1 VRLLILTRTMSGGT
15 MGRAFSYSLLA
26 DALGWEY
33 TVAAPKDG
41 PIWQPLATAPFAD
54 HCRVLRSPGDVVRQA
69 AGHDL
74 IVALKPWPHTYGRA
88 RTAARRT
95 ATPMVLDIDDPDLE
109 RLLHSHS
116 WKARLRHLDPRS
128 VPDRRHPLEVRALA
142 RHVPDE
148 VVLASNPMLGDRY
161 GATVLPHARVHR
173 PPGGRH
179 LGDAPVVG
187 FIGTHRPHKG
197 LPTLRA
203 AIAELA
209 DDGFR
214 LVASGAPPPDAR
226 PWESWLE
233 TTTLADGLAAI
244 DAIDVLALP
253 SLDGPEARAQ
263 LPAKLIDGMISGRA
277 VIGSDLPPVRW
288 ASGGLA
294 RLVPP
299 GSVAD
304 LVRGLRDLA
313 VPEVRQAM
321 GDQLRQRALAMFTPE
336 VLAPVLRQVAERS
349 TSGDVP
355 PMRPPRPP
363 APPSS

>member
-1 VRLLILTRTMSGGT
+1 

-26 DALGWEY
+26 EALGWDY

-41 PIWQPLATAPFAD
+41 PIWQPLAMTSFAE
-54 HCRVLRSPGDVVRQA
+54 HCRVLRRPADVVHEA
-69 AGHDL
+69 ADHDL
-74 IVALKPWPHTYGRA
+74 IVALKPWPQTYGRA
-88 RTAARRT
+88 RTAATRT

-109 RLLHSHS
+109 RQLDTRS
-116 WKARLRHLDPRS
+116 WKGRLRHVDPRLL
-128 VPDRRHPLEVRALA
+128 PDRRHPVEVRVLA

-148 VVLASNPMLGDRY
+148 VVLASNPMLADRY
-161 GATVLPHARVHR
+161 GATVLPHARLSR
-173 PPGGRH
+173 PAGGRH
-179 LGDAPVVG
+179 VGDAPVVG

-197 LPTLRA
+197 LPVLRA
-203 AIAELA
+203 AVAELA
-209 DDGFR
+209 GDGFR
-214 LVASGAPPPDAR
+214 LVASGAPPPDAQ

-233 TTTLADGLAAI
+233 TTTLTDGLAAI

-253 SLDGPEARAQ
+253 SLTSPEAQAQ

-288 ASGGLA
+288 ASGGHA

-299 GSVAD
+299 GSVTD
-304 LVRGLRDLA
+304 MVRGLRDLA
-313 VPEVRQAM
+313 PPEVRQSM
-321 GDQLRQRALAMFTPE
+321 GDQLRRRALEMFTPE
-336 VLAPVLRQVAERS
+336 VLAPVFQQVAERA
-349 TSGDVP
+349 TSAHVP